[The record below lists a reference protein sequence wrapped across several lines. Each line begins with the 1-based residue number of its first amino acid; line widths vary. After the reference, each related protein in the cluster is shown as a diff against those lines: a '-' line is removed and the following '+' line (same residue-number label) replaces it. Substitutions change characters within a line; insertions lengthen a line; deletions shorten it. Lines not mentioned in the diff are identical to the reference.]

1 MNIKLEEL
9 EKEEE
14 QWKGYYHNYNNLAIQ
29 VLADV
34 LAFYKEEDRKELIDK
49 TNEFL
54 QQNVKEPINGDLMV
68 DTIKGDVES
77 FDRISE
83 EAAVAIRTLEWV
95 KTLENKDIKTET
107 TESTETTE
115 TTESTETT
123 ETTESTETTETTE
136 TAELIID

>member
-1 MNIKLEEL
+1 MNIKLKEL

-49 TNEFL
+49 ANEFL
-54 QQNVKEPINGDLMV
+54 RNVNEPISGELMV
-68 DTIKGDVES
+68 DSIKGDLES

-83 EAAVAIRTLEWV
+83 EAAVAVRTLEWV
-95 KTLENKDIKTET
+95 KTLETKEIETEPDK
-107 TESTETTE
+107 EEN
-115 TTESTETT
+115 
-123 ETTESTETTETTE
+123 
-136 TAELIID
+136 

>member
-34 LAFYKEEDRKELIDK
+34 LAFYKEKDRKELIDK
-49 TNEFL
+49 ANEFL
-54 QQNVKEPINGDLMV
+54 RNVNKPISGELML
-68 DTIKGDVES
+68 DAIKGDVES
-77 FDRISE
+77 FDRVSE

-95 KTLENKDIKTET
+95 KSIEDVEIETQPDSEEN
-107 TESTETTE
+107 
-115 TTESTETT
+115 
-123 ETTESTETTETTE
+123 
-136 TAELIID
+136 

>member
-49 TNEFL
+49 ANEFL
-54 QQNVKEPINGDLMV
+54 LNVKEPISGDLMV
-68 DTIKGDVES
+68 DSIKGDIES

-83 EAAVAIRTLEWV
+83 EAAVAVRTLEWV
-95 KTLENKDIKTET
+95 KTLEDKDII
-107 TESTETTE
+107 TESAETEN
-115 TTESTETT
+115 
-123 ETTESTETTETTE
+123 
-136 TAELIID
+136 